1 MFASNP
7 FKAFSCK
14 ATALVMLLCFSA
26 ISQAALK
33 ADKPTVL
40 ITGANRGI
48 GLEFVTQY
56 SAMGWNVIATSRK
69 PEKSTELNALAA
81 NNPQIIVEQL
91 DVTDHPRIESLGE
104 KYEDQT
110 IDVLINNAAITPKY
124 KSAYRKLNGVDFDM
138 ALKSL
143 EVNAIAPLK
152 ISQVFMPHVQSSKQK
167 KIIFISSK
175 GGSFAESPKAPM
187 MYSYRASKAALNM
200 YIHTMHYQTKKTG
213 VVVTAL
219 SPGLV
224 NTVDESA
231 GGLKMP
237 NAISPTESVGKLI
250 SIIDSLSSADNG
262 KFLSHK
268 DRSVIPW

>member
-1 MFASNP
+1 MFAARDTM
-7 FKAFSCK
+7 KAF
-14 ATALVMLLCFSA
+14 TMIALLALST
-26 ISQAALK
+26 ISQAAIK

-56 SAMGWNVIATSRK
+56 STLGWNVIATTRK
-69 PEKSTELNALAA
+69 PEKSADLNALADK
-81 NNPQIIVEQL
+81 NPQIIVEQL
-91 DVTDHPRIESLGE
+91 DVTDHPRIEELGK
-104 KYEDQT
+104 KYEGQT

-124 KSAYRKLNGVDFDM
+124 KSAYRKLKGVDFDM

-152 ISQVFMPHVQSSKQK
+152 ISQVFMPQVESSKQK

-213 VVVTAL
+213 VIVTAL

-224 NTVDESA
+224 NTMDESA
-231 GGLKMP
+231 GGMRMP
-237 NAISPTESVGKLI
+237 NAITPTESVGKLI
-250 SIIDSLSSADNG
+250 GIIDSLTAADNG
-262 KFLSHK
+262 KFLSHS
-268 DRSVIPW
+268 DRSVIAW